1 MAGKHRLRRTA
12 TGTVGII
19 TMALTVILVSVAFST
34 NYWLEN
40 WGDKYYGDKFEKLGL
55 WVHCFRSLPD
65 PKDPSYSRF
74 FNGCRWVFTPFTTGY
89 AEIRDYLMPPFFIA
103 VQTFFTFCF
112 ICMLIALG
120 GTAAYVLCFTYDYQ
134 VFILQALGW
143 VTLTGGACGFI
154 AVVVFG
160 ALGDSRDWMPNYEH
174 NFLSWSFALAVVGT
188 YGMIMTSVLFF
199 VEAKIQRRK
208 IEATESNATF
218 ALDHPVK
225 S

>member
-1 MAGKHRLRRTA
+1 MPDFGLNVLSKSAVLLLIVSSA
-12 TGTVGII
+12 FII
-19 TMALTVILVSVAFST
+19 VAFST
-34 NYWLEN
+34 DNWLAN
-40 WGDKYYGDKFEKLGL
+40 DGTRKSHFLKIGL
-55 WVHCFRSLPD
+55 WNACFDDFKDIRHHYDRS
-65 PKDPSYSRF
+65 F
-74 FNGCRWVFTPFTTGY
+74 TGCRHVLDEEYHFIDDFL
-89 AEIRDYLMPPFFIA
+89 RPPFFIA